1 MIAMTIASEWHS
13 RRLIMRKAAAR
24 GGLGCALR
32 RAIMGV
38 LALVAAAPVMAEDRA
53 EMITASNPAGI
64 IIAMLNAG
72 HNPELK
78 TDRTGDPM
86 IVSRGPKASLFVLFY
101 GCSAE
106 THDNCQSIRFQVAF
120 DRAKPWSPQE
130 AMKLADD
137 LAFLSVRLDNE
148 GDPFLHWDLVLGD
161 GMPITT
167 FVRNLRA
174 FEESVTLAADIIHA
188 EEKAELMRQQ

>member
-1 MIAMTIASEWHS
+1 MIAVTIAGGWHLHS
-13 RRLIMRKAAAR
+13 LIMRKAESR
-24 GGLGCALR
+24 GSLVCTMRRVILGFL
-32 RAIMGV
+32 G
-38 LALVAAAPVMAEDRA
+38 LVAAAPAMAEDRT
-53 EMITASNPAGI
+53 EMIIASNPPGI
-64 IIAMLNAG
+64 VIAMLNAG
-72 HNPELK
+72 HDPELT

-101 GCSAE
+101 GCNAE

-120 DRAKPWSPQE
+120 DRAKPWTAQE
-130 AMKLADD
+130 ALSLADQ

-161 GMPITT
+161 GVPITT
-167 FVRNLRA
+167 FVKNLRA